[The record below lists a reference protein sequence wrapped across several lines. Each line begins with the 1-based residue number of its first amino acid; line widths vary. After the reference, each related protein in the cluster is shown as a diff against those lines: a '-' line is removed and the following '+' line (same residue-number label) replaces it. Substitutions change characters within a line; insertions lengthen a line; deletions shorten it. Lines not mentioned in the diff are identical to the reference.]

1 MRPRTWNNRCAAN
14 KETYM
19 YKRNDTTRKKR
30 LTVMIDADIY
40 ADIKELATE
49 QRRELNEQVIILL
62 ERSVKLQ
69 IGQQRAK
76 KRRDAVRAWSDGID
90 QE

>member
-1 MRPRTWNNRCAAN
+1 
-14 KETYM
+14 M

-30 LTVMIDADIY
+30 ITVMIDADIY

-69 IGQQRAK
+69 LGQQRAK